1 MDRASPSSRR
11 RTCPSRSRT
20 STQLCSDLVYGL
32 VYPQIFDSHK
42 RRSDEAQAATLA
54 RAKER
59 AQTWLKVLDENILGP
74 GNNYLCGDAIT
85 IADYFGACLVTLG
98 EVIRC
103 DFEQFPNVARWLGNV
118 KKLKS
123 WPKVNE
129 VFYGLCDSVKE
140 QKFNAI

>member
-1 MDRASPSSRR
+1 M
-11 RTCPSRSRT
+11 
-20 STQLCSDLVYGL
+20 
-32 VYPQIFDSHK
+32 
-42 RRSDEAQAATLA
+42 
-54 RAKER
+54 
-59 AQTWLKVLDENILGP
+59 
-74 GNNYLCGDAIT
+74 
-85 IADYFGACLVTLG
+85 TLG

-103 DFEQFPNVARWLGNV
+103 DFTKYPNVSRWLGNV

>member
-1 MDRASPSSRR
+1 MASSIRRSSRTTSAR
-11 RTCPSRSRT
+11 PTRSTPRPSIGARSAHRAGSAC
-20 STQLCSDLVYGL
+20 STIIGSGNKQY
-32 VYPQIFDSHK
+32 
-42 RRSDEAQAATLA
+42 LA
-54 RAKER
+54 
-59 AQTWLKVLDENILGP
+59 
-74 GNNYLCGDAIT
+74 GDQIT
-85 IADYFGACLVTLG
+85 IADYFGAGLVTLG

-103 DFEQFPNVARWLGNV
+103 DFTKYPNVTRWLGNV